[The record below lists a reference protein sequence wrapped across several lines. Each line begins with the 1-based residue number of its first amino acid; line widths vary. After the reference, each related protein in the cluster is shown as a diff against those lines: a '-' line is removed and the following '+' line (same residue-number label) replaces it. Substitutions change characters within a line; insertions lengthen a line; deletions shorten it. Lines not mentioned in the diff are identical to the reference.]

1 MGYLFIG
8 LVALLPISLVILIF
22 LKPRRDEQVV
32 EQKPTRS
39 AERFVPAHAHHYLD
53 KVRAERTNPTPKAMK
68 PASTD
73 SGNSRRTRATI
84 RDEMGRR
91 EELKGRCLAVLDS
104 AAVEHPAGHSKLAAR
119 YVFRNLDDDRIE
131 LMFEKAGNSRANL
144 WLAFDRIG
152 DLSTLDV
159 EARVYRASELYQSSE
174 PGGKVVYGR
183 HAALKPMRDL
193 ANVDLVRFTIDRVEQ
208 LEMILSRL
216 GKAG

>member
-1 MGYLFIG
+1 MGYLFVG
-8 LVALLPISLVILIF
+8 LLALLPISLVVLIF
-22 LKPRRDEQVV
+22 VKPRRVEQVV

-53 KVRAERTNPTPKAMK
+53 KIRAEGVNSKSKSKK
-68 PASTD
+68 PASTTAET
-73 SGNSRRTRATI
+73 SRRTRASI
-84 RDEMGRR
+84 RDEKGRR
-91 EELKGRCLAVLDS
+91 EELKARCLALLD
-104 AAVEHPAGHSKLAAR
+104 AAAIEHPAGHSKLAAR

-144 WLAFDRIG
+144 WLALDRIG

-159 EARVYRASELYQSSE
+159 ETRIYRASELYRPSE

-193 ANVDLVRFTIDRVEQ
+193 ANVDLVRFTIDRAEQ
-208 LEMILSRL
+208 LEVILARL